1 MIEGYGGPGW
11 RDVHQG
17 RGQLARSLLS
27 YPPSD
32 YELEYP
38 PSKQQKQQA
47 ASKQQASSKQ
57 AATSVCPL
65 EKMMKYKFKKSA
77 QYKNWTCSRRT
88 APKQWNVALIESS
101 GGAKIELFPGPVRLW
116 TSWYD
121 LILALLYRE
130 ATKMT
135 CGWPASCWTTGMC
148 IKHKRNCDK
157 SWYPSFI
164 SKWLMYMWVYIYIS
178 WYTYA

>member
-1 MIEGYGGPGW
+1 
-11 RDVHQG
+11 
-17 RGQLARSLLS
+17 
-27 YPPSD
+27 
-32 YELEYP
+32 
-38 PSKQQKQQA
+38 
-47 ASKQQASSKQ
+47 
-57 AATSVCPL
+57 
-65 EKMMKYKFKKSA
+65 MMKYKFKKSE
-77 QYKNWTCSRRT
+77 QYKNWTWSRRT

-148 IKHKRNCDK
+148 IKLKRNCDK

-164 SKWLMYMWVYIYIS
+164 SKWLMYMWVYIYIYHDTPMHKRLSVSLSIVPLYDACNSVGCSS
-178 WYTYA
+178 W